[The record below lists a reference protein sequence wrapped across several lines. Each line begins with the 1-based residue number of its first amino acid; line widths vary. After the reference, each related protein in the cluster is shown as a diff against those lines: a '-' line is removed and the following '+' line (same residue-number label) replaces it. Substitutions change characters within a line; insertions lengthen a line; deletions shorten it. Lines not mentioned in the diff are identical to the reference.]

1 MKTALSIAIILALA
15 AGPVLAKTAY
25 CTDPVSHKRTSCKVA
40 AKTPPVKAAVAAS
53 AKPAMKPVLFAK
65 KPPVTA
71 AAAPVAKPAVMA
83 SKSAATTVHK
93 GKKCGKSYIAANRA
107 CHKA

>member
-1 MKTALSIAIILALA
+1 MKTALAVAIVLALA

-25 CTDPVSHKRTSCKVA
+25 CTDPVSHKRISCKVA
-40 AKTPPVKAAVAAS
+40 AKAAPVKAAPAAP
-53 AKPAMKPVLFAK
+53 AKPAVKPVLFAK
-65 KPPVTA
+65 KPTVA
-71 AAAPVAKPAVMA
+71 SAAAPAAKMVA

-93 GKKCGKSYIAANRA
+93 GKKCGKSYIAANRT